1 MGSFRSKED
10 DVAKISTSIFVSN
23 FSDSVSAKD
32 LFHSCKQY
40 GHVVDS
46 FIPMK
51 RLKDGKRFGFV
62 RFINVFNVERLVN
75 NLCTIWLNRC
85 KLHANIARFNR
96 DQKNG
101 NKYKTANQK
110 KHEGRKNTFYDPSK
124 EAGTFDSRNSF
135 VNVLKGTNMVK
146 ETDSSPVIVLEEDC
160 LNSKDLS
167 NSLIGRVK
175 DVGSLSNLKKV
186 LCNEGFDNI
195 FVRYMGELWVLLE
208 FDNTKAKELF
218 RDNVGVGSW
227 FSVLR
232 QASHDFTPEGR
243 IAWVDVEGIPF
254 KFWSGKTFKKIATK
268 WGELLDVDDH
278 DEMSFHSKRIC
289 IHTKICS
296 NICENFK
303 IVFKGKVHWIR
314 AKEATGWIPEFSE
327 DEEDDDHSEQE
338 FISSEQSDLG
348 LHIDG
353 EDNGASEV
361 PETIF
366 ENSDGM
372 KERQSEDPFGLY
384 SILNKNKVKSD
395 VIREVNDE
403 NPSLKYPPGFTP
415 SVEKNGSK
423 SKDDQVQNISDN
435 QLNGDNESVHQVERE
450 DNRNSD
456 GAKTNSTGSRKFKM
470 SEIPRTGGSILSVME
485 EIVKVGITMGYN
497 MDGCLAQKAKK
508 DWVKELCNKNKVS
521 FVGLQETKME
531 SIDLLSVRL
540 CWGNVNFDYVH
551 SDFIGNSGGILCIWD
566 PNSFRKDNVTVSDY
580 FVIVRG
586 VWIKSGIDI
595 LIIVVYTPHDV
606 KDKRLLWDYLSHV
619 SNQWAGEV
627 VMMGDFNEVRYKS
640 DRFRSNFNAHG
651 ADIFNNFFINAGL
664 EEVPLGGSAYTW
676 CHKSASKMSKLDRFL
691 VSENL
696 LNTCPNIS
704 AITLDRFLSDHRPI
718 LLNSWKDAPGDDSNA
733 MRNLCGKLKF
743 LKVKIRAWYAD
754 YRNNSKGSVTNFKE
768 ELRILDE
775 LIDKGNG
782 SDEIVNNR
790 LEILGKLQQ
799 VNKAQASEV
808 AQKAKIKWYVEGD
821 ENTKFFHGMLNK
833 KRMQLN
839 FRGINDRWKRTLIN
853 PTGFV
858 KQEFFQHFRNRMRS
872 KGTVLDDGI
881 DHITG
886 SPEGFTFGFYRHFW
900 STIENDNPDANMV
913 KDFRPISLIG
923 SIYKIIAKILTNRLV
938 GVLGDIVNEVQSAFI
953 SERQIL
959 DGPFILNEIM
969 QWCRRRKKQSLIF
982 KVDFEKAYDS
992 VRWDFLDDILV
1003 KFGFGIKW
1011 RGWIQN
1017 CLNSSKGSI
1026 LVNGSPTEE
1035 FQFYKGLKQGDP
1047 LSPFLFIL
1055 VMESLHISF
1064 QRVVDVGMFTGIK
1077 LSSSLNISHLF
1088 YADDAIFLGQWND
1101 SNIDTLVHV
1110 MECFYRVSGLRINL
1124 CKSKIMGI
1132 HVDADRIKSAASKLG
1147 CLVLNTPFLYLGTKV
1162 GENMSRVHAWKEVI
1176 VKIKSR
1182 LSNWKLKTLS
1192 IGGRFTLLKSVL
1204 GSTPIFHMSIYKV
1217 PSSVLHL
1224 LESIRSHF
1232 FHGHD
1237 PRSKKASWVNW
1248 NKVLTAKERGG
1259 LGVSSLYA
1267 LNRGLMCKW
1276 VWRFFA
1282 HKSLLWSRVIK
1293 AIHGPEGGLIT
1304 DVRRGFRSTWTS
1316 IVQEV
1321 KKLQNQGVNI
1331 FDYIRIK
1338 IGNGDNTSF
1347 WKDKWHNEGVLKD
1360 VFPRLYAL
1368 ERHQNVTIHTKLIDY
1383 SLVNSFRRNPR
1394 SGVEEF
1400 QLDNLSRLVSTI
1412 TLSSAVDRY
1421 VWSLENSGEF
1431 SVKSIRQVIDAN
1443 CFPVI
1448 HSATRWVKSVPLKVN
1463 IMAWK
1468 IKMDGLPTR
1477 MNISRRGIEIDSI
1490 VCPIC
1495 NSGAE
1500 SSCHIFFQCNLVRQ
1514 LARKIS
1520 SWWNVDYVD
1529 VSSYE
1534 EWYTWLVSLRL
1545 QANLKAVFEGIFYCL
1560 WWSVWMFR
1568 NKILFEKDTPSQAR
1582 IFDNIVSNSYYWS
1595 TQLDIH
1601 TISLAMKT
1609 PGPPNPVARRAMDE
1623 LADFSGETEIP
1634 KRMKFFKLQQI
1645 SEAWRFINLMSNQ
1658 AQNSRTC
1665 IA

>member
-1 MGSFRSKED
+1 MDNTGVKKRIA
-10 DVAKISTSIFVSN
+10 DVVADNQMDQIKMLI
-23 FSDSVSAKD
+23 
-32 LFHSCKQY
+32 
-40 GHVVDS
+40 
-46 FIPMK
+46 
-51 RLKDGKRFGFV
+51 R
-62 RFINVFNVERLVN
+62 E
-75 NLCTIWLNRC
+75 
-85 KLHANIARFNR
+85 NI
-96 DQKNG
+96 
-101 NKYKTANQK
+101 
-110 KHEGRKNTFYDPSK
+110 EGRKNTFYDPSK
-124 EAGTFDSRNSF
+124 DAG
-135 VNVLKGTNMVK
+135 
-146 ETDSSPVIVLEEDC
+146 LE
-160 LNSKDLS
+160 
-167 NSLIGRVK
+167 
-175 DVGSLSNLKKV
+175 
-186 LCNEGFDNI
+186 
-195 FVRYMGELWVLLE
+195 
-208 FDNTKAKELF
+208 
-218 RDNVGVGSW
+218 RD
-227 FSVLR
+227 
-232 QASHDFTPEGR
+232 
-243 IAWVDVEGIPF
+243 
-254 KFWSGKTFKKIATK
+254 
-268 WGELLDVDDH
+268 
-278 DEMSFHSKRIC
+278 
-289 IHTKICS
+289 
-296 NICENFK
+296 
-303 IVFKGKVHWIR
+303 
-314 AKEATGWIPEFSE
+314 
-327 DEEDDDHSEQE
+327 
-338 FISSEQSDLG
+338 
-348 LHIDG
+348 
-353 EDNGASEV
+353 
-361 PETIF
+361 
-366 ENSDGM
+366 
-372 KERQSEDPFGLY
+372 
-384 SILNKNKVKSD
+384 
-395 VIREVNDE
+395 
-403 NPSLKYPPGFTP
+403 
-415 SVEKNGSK
+415 
-423 SKDDQVQNISDN
+423 
-435 QLNGDNESVHQVERE
+435 

-456 GAKTNSTGSRKFKM
+456 GAKTISTGSRKFKM
-470 SEIPRTGGSILSVME
+470 SEIPV
-485 EIVKVGITMGYN
+485 
-497 MDGCLAQKAKK
+497 LASTPKAKK
-508 DWVKELCNKNKVS
+508 KIGRGELVDDGRFTMLATNR
-521 FVGLQETKME
+521 T
-531 SIDLLSVRL
+531 DL
-540 CWGNVNFDYVH
+540 
-551 SDFIGNSGGILCIWD
+551 
-566 PNSFRKDNVTVSDY
+566 
-580 FVIVRG
+580 
-586 VWIKSGIDI
+586 
-595 LIIVVYTPHDV
+595 
-606 KDKRLLWDYLSHV
+606 
-619 SNQWAGEV
+619 E
-627 VMMGDFNEVRYKS
+627 
-640 DRFRSNFNAHG
+640 SNFNAHG
-651 ADIFNNFFINAGL
+651 RDFFNNFIITSGL
-664 EEVPLGGSAYTW
+664 EEVPLGG
-676 CHKSASKMSKLDRFL
+676 K
-691 VSENL
+691 
-696 LNTCPNIS
+696 
-704 AITLDRFLSDHRPI
+704 FLSVSSPI
-718 LLNSWKDAPGDDSNA
+718 FTSLKHLFDYGPTPFWFFHFWFDGDGLDKFVTFLGRCSLGMIQMLIA
-733 MRNLCGKLKF
+733 YLCGKFIKLPQ
-743 LKVKIRAWYAD
+743 VKNPSLVMD
-754 YRNNSKGSVTNFKE
+754 
-768 ELRILDE
+768 L
-775 LIDKGNG
+775 
-782 SDEIVNNR
+782 DEIVNNR

-833 KRMQLN
+833 KRILSALSKQQKDLECMVSKEEV
-839 FRGINDRWKRTLIN
+839 KRA
-853 PTGFV
+853 V
-858 KQEFFQHFRNRMRS
+858 WDC
-872 KGTVLDDGI
+872 GTDK
-881 DHITG
+881 
-886 SPEGFTFGFYRHFW
+886 SPGPDGFTFGFYRHFW
-900 STIENDNPDANMV
+900 STIENDVFEAI
-913 KDFRPISLIG
+913 K
-923 SIYKIIAKILTNRLV
+923 
-938 GVLGDIVNEVQSAFI
+938 
-953 SERQIL
+953 
-959 DGPFILNEIM
+959 
-969 QWCRRRKKQSLIF
+969 RKKQSLIF

-1582 IFDNIVSNSYYWS
+1582 IFDNIVSNSYYWCKFRCKAS
-1595 TQLDIH
+1595 FKWIDWL
-1601 TISLAMKT
+1601 K
-1609 PGPPNPVARRAMDE
+1609 NPYLIIV
-1623 LADFSGETEIP
+1623 
-1634 KRMKFFKLQQI
+1634 
-1645 SEAWRFINLMSNQ
+1645 
-1658 AQNSRTC
+1658 
-1665 IA
+1665 